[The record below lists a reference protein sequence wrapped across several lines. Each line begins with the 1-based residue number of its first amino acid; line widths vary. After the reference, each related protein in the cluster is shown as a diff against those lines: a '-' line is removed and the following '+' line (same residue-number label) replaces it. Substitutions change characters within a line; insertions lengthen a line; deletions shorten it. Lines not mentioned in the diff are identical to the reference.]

1 MNVKNVLETLI
12 NEDRIQWAEFL
23 VLAKELYGSNGI
35 IQRRSSRSRSNGG
48 TVTSHLELHAE
59 EPNPEPVMQS
69 LAVDLRQG
77 ETIAEALRR
86 FQGAAESVANEIRS
100 NPFSIYV

>member
-23 VLAKELYGSNGI
+23 VLAKELYGSNGV

-48 TVTSHLELHAE
+48 VANSHLELHAE
-59 EPNPEPVMQS
+59 DPNPELVMTP
-69 LAVDLRQG
+69 LTADVRQD

-86 FQGAAESVANEIRS
+86 FQGAAESVANEIRF